1 MRQIAEIRRTVGRS
15 RISLILMSLLSV
27 LFLASMCIMIR
38 TQSLQTGFGTD
49 RLPLYT
55 SFMIVLNLVLLVAT
69 GWNHWAKASVGGM
82 ICAVCILFG
91 FGASYQ
97 FLFSAFRSYVLSVVL
112 AAAVGL
118 VIFAV
123 WRRVQV
129 LGDVGFALV
138 TATILVLLVINL
150 LFGVKIFGARTRVPI
165 PGLKEKYIQPGEFV
179 KVLLV
184 ALCASAHSSRRR
196 KAVYCATAVVCCGV
210 MLVIHDVGSAV
221 VIFLM
226 LMLAVYL
233 LYDNR
238 KLSWGVVVAAV
249 ALFLVALRLLPYA
262 QKRMSNWGKAMTPG
276 GNSQQH
282 AYIAAVLFGGFDGL
296 GLEHCELMT
305 KSFAAE
311 HDGAI
316 AGVLAVFGVPME
328 AVLLMTYLELALIS
342 AKNRSIH
349 PSGFY
354 VLTQMTVYILMSVL
368 LNLCGGLDTAPFTGL
383 VGCGVSFGLNAMI
396 AFSILLGMAFGA
408 LCPMMKK
415 AKGE

>member
-1 MRQIAEIRRTVGRS
+1 MRHFDEIRRAVGRS
-15 RISLILMSLLSV
+15 RISLILMSLLSA
-27 LFLASMCIMIR
+27 LFLVSMYMMIR
-38 TQSLQTGFGTD
+38 TQSLQTGFGAE

-55 SFMIVLNLVLLVAT
+55 SFMIVLTLVLLAAT
-69 GWNHWAKASVGGM
+69 GWNHWAEASIGGM

-97 FLFSAFRSYVLSVVL
+97 FLFSTFRSYVLSVVL

-118 VIFAV
+118 IVFAV

-129 LGDVGFALV
+129 LGDAEFALV
-138 TATILVLLVINL
+138 TVAILILLAVNL
-150 LFGVKIFGARTRVPI
+150 IFGEETLGARTRVPI
-165 PGLKEKYIQPGEFV
+165 PGLKEKYIQPGEYV

-210 MLVIHDVGSAV
+210 MLLIHDVGSAV

-233 LYDNR
+233 LYDNK
-238 KLSWGVVVAAV
+238 KLSRGIVAAAV
-249 ALFLVALRLLPYA
+249 VLFLIALQLLPYA

-282 AYIAAVLFGGFDGL
+282 AYIAAVLFGGFGGL

-305 KSFAAE
+305 KSFAAK
-311 HDGAI
+311 HDGAL
-316 AGVLAVFGVPME
+316 AGVLAVFGVPMV
-328 AVLLMTYLELALIS
+328 AVLLMSYLELALLS
-342 AKNRSIH
+342 AKNRSTH

-354 VLTQMTVYILMSVL
+354 VLTQMTVYILVSVL

-383 VGCGVSFGLNAMI
+383 VACGVSFGLNAMT
-396 AFSILLGMAFGA
+396 AFSILLGMAVAA
-408 LCPMMKK
+408 LCPIMKK